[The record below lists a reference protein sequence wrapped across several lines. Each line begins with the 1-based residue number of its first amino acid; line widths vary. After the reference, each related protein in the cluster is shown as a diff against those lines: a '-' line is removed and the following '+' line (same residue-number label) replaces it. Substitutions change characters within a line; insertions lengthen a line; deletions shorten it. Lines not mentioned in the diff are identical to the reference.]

1 MLDRDSVEEFLDSE
15 MGYGE
20 IEVPPDISK
29 ADVVDAFYNYIETE
43 YYEWL
48 RENYMAF
55 FNDGDP
61 DWDWIKEQI
70 GSYEE

>member
-20 IEVPPDISK
+20 IEVPPDLSK

-70 GSYEE
+70 GNYEE